1 MLKLRVFFIS
11 FVLLNLSACLSSG
24 GGDTASNSNTLT
36 TSAVTDSSV
45 VVVSD
50 AEKKSLQLSL
60 GKQIFFDK
68 NLSSPAGQACASCHD
83 PKTGFADPNQSNP
96 TSQGVHKE
104 RFGNRN
110 TPTMAYASFTPT
122 FTFDEKEQSYVG
134 GLFLDGRAPTL
145 AEQAKGPFL
154 NLVEMA
160 NPNKESVVTKVSQA
174 EYASLFKKIYGEQ
187 AFLDNEK
194 AYDQIAEA
202 ITVFEQS
209 SEVNAFSSKYD
220 YFLAGKVALTDQE
233 LLGMQLF
240 IAPNKGNCAAC
251 HPAEKA
257 ADGSPPLFTDYTY
270 DNLGVPKNTKSQFL
284 HQPKEF
290 NERGEDFIDLG
301 LGGSAQVNNHEYNGQ
316 FKVPTLRNV
325 ALTAPYMHNGIFSS
339 LREVMDFYNTRDVD
353 PKWAAPEVP
362 ENVNRTELGN
372 LGLTAQEV
380 DALVAFMNTLTDGYV
395 VQQ

>member
-1 MLKLRVFFIS
+1 MLKLRMLFIFFI
-11 FVLLNLSACLSSG
+11 LLNLSACLSSS
-24 GGDTASNSNTLT
+24 GGDTTNNSNTLT
-36 TSAVTDSSV
+36 SSAIADSSV
-45 VVVSD
+45 VTD
-50 AEKKSLQLSL
+50 AEKKNLQLSL
-60 GKQIFFDK
+60 GRQLFFDK

-83 PKTGFADPNQSNP
+83 PKTGFADPNPNSP

-122 FTFDEKEQSYVG
+122 FTFDEKEQAYIG
-134 GLFLDGRAPTL
+134 GLFLDGRAATL
-145 AEQAKGPFL
+145 VEQAKGPFL
-154 NLVEMA
+154 NSVEMA
-160 NPNKESVVTKVSQA
+160 NPNKETVVTKVSQA
-174 EYASLFKKIYGEQ
+174 EYAPLFKKIYGEQ

-220 YFLAGKVALTDQE
+220 YFLAGKVALTEQE

-257 ADGSPPLFTDYTY
+257 ADGSSPLFTDYTY

-284 HQPKEF
+284 RQPKEF

-301 LGGSAQVNNHEYNGQ
+301 LGGSVQVNNHEYNGQ

-325 ALTAPYMHNGIFSS
+325 ALTAPYMHNGAFSS

-353 PKWAAPEVP
+353 PKWGAPEVP

-372 LGLTAQEV
+372 LGLSAQEI
-380 DALVAFMNTLTDGYV
+380 DALVAFLNILTDGYV
-395 VQQ
+395 VKQ

>member
-1 MLKLRVFFIS
+1 MLKLRVFFIF

-24 GGDTASNSNTLT
+24 GGDTASNTLT
-36 TSAVTDSSV
+36 TSAVTDSSAV
-45 VVVSD
+45 AVSD

-60 GKQIFFDK
+60 GRQLFFDK

-83 PKTGFADPNQSNP
+83 PKTGFADPNPNSP

-122 FTFDEKEQSYVG
+122 FKFDEKEQAYVG
-134 GLFLDGRAPTL
+134 GLFLDGRAATL
-145 AEQAKGPFL
+145 VEQAKGPFV

-160 NPNKESVVTKVSQA
+160 NPNKETVVTKVSQA
-174 EYASLFKKIYGEQ
+174 EYAPLFKKIYGEL

-194 AYDQIAEA
+194 AYEQIAEVIA
-202 ITVFEQS
+202 VFEQS

-220 YFLAGKVALTDQE
+220 YFLAGTVALTDQE

-284 HQPKEF
+284 RQPKEF

-325 ALTAPYMHNGIFSS
+325 ALTAPYMHNGVFSS
-339 LREVMDFYNTRDVD
+339 LREVVDFYNARDVD
-353 PKWAAPEVP
+353 PKWGAPEVP

-372 LGLTAQEV
+372 LGLAPQEV
-380 DALVAFMNTLTDGYV
+380 DALVAFMNTLTDGYI

>member
-1 MLKLRVFFIS
+1 MLKLRMLFIFFI
-11 FVLLNLSACLSSG
+11 LLNLSACLSSS
-24 GGDTASNSNTLT
+24 GGDTTNNNTLT
-36 TSAVTDSSV
+36 SSAIADSSV
-45 VVVSD
+45 VTD
-50 AEKKSLQLSL
+50 AEKKNLQLSL
-60 GKQIFFDK
+60 GRQLFFDK

-83 PKTGFADPNQSNP
+83 PKTGFADPNPNSP

-122 FTFDEKEQSYVG
+122 FTFDEKEQAYIG
-134 GLFLDGRAPTL
+134 GLFLDGRAATL
-145 AEQAKGPFL
+145 VEQAKGPFL
-154 NLVEMA
+154 NSVEMA
-160 NPNKESVVTKVSQA
+160 NPNKETVVTKVSQA
-174 EYASLFKKIYGEQ
+174 EYAPLFKKIYGEQ

-220 YFLAGKVALTDQE
+220 YFLAGKVALTEQE

-257 ADGSPPLFTDYTY
+257 ADGSSPLFTDYTY

-284 HQPKEF
+284 RQPKEF

-301 LGGSAQVNNHEYNGQ
+301 LGGSVQVNNHEYNGQ

-325 ALTAPYMHNGIFSS
+325 ALTAPYMHNGAFSS

-353 PKWAAPEVP
+353 PKWGAPEVP

-372 LGLTAQEV
+372 LGLSAQEI
-380 DALVAFMNTLTDGYV
+380 DALVAFLNILTDGYV
-395 VQQ
+395 VKQ